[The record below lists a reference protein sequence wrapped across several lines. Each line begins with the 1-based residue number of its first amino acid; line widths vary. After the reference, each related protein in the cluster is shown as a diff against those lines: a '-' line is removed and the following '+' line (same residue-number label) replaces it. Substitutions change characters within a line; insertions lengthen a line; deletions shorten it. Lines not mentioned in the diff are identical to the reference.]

1 MRKPTSSKPITPS
14 PTKASSS
21 TAYRQEAEPSHKKR
35 KTDFKDIIICIYHKT
50 KSTKTYHSSARC
62 STSYA
67 TIRSSPTSS
76 GSSERRTTPSER
88 ATQAKEKPSS
98 KDGQKKRRAPTI
110 CSITESASYN
120 TVKYLHAE
128 IERRD
133 AANAELKRTIEQLRD
148 EIADL
153 HRKYKVLRIAD
164 HIR

>member
-1 MRKPTSSKPITPS
+1 MYIPQNKINEDVPFERQMLHILRNYQKLSDLIWKLRKENDTLRKSNVGE
-14 PTKASSS
+14 
-21 TAYRQEAEPSHKKR
+21 REAE
-35 KTDFKDIIICIYHKT
+35 F
-50 KSTKTYHSSARC
+50 
-62 STSYA
+62 
-67 TIRSSPTSS
+67 
-76 GSSERRTTPSER
+76 
-88 ATQAKEKPSS
+88 Q
-98 KDGQKKRRAPTI
+98 RRA
-110 CSITESASYN
+110 EKAKSANNMLNYRIGKLQD